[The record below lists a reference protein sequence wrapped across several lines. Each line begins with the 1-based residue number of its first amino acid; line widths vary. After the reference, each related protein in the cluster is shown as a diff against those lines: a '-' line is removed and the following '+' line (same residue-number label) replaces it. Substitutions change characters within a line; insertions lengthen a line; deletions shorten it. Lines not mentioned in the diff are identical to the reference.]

1 MTSHEHSPVPP
12 FSIGETTDYI
22 ATLSQ
27 ELAALARAQRLDFLA
42 YLLEMAATEA
52 VEHKQGPKP
61 LGRFE
66 KLPKKSHPE
75 RLLKNQL
82 LKGIW
87 REVLIKILFLNCF
100 LNQPL
105 HKTNIML

>member
-1 MTSHEHSPVPP
+1 MASHEHSPVPP

-52 VEHKQGPKP
+52 TELTHSPG
-61 LGRFE
+61 LRARID
-66 KLPKKSHPE
+66 KLPKKKPA
-75 RLLKNQL
+75 K
-82 LKGIW
+82 
-87 REVLIKILFLNCF
+87 
-100 LNQPL
+100 
-105 HKTNIML
+105 KTAKKSKAQRNSA

>member
-1 MTSHEHSPVPP
+1 MTSKEHSPVPP

-52 VEHKQGPKP
+52 IDHKHGPKP

-66 KLPKKSHPE
+66 RLPKKKPS
-75 RLLKNQL
+75 R
-82 LKGIW
+82 
-87 REVLIKILFLNCF
+87 
-100 LNQPL
+100 
-105 HKTNIML
+105 KTGKKSNAQGNLAYKFE